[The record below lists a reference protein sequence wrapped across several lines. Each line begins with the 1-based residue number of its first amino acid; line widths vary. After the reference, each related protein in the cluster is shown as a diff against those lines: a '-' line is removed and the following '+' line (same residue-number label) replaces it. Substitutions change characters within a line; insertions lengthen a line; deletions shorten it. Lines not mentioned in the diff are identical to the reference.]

1 MTYQE
6 WYETYVRPFEIIE
19 DGGEP
24 TDSIEDGYDGFVLDG
39 ILATK
44 DIDGEE
50 ITDWECVE
58 EIQKLITVATFA
70 RNKLL

>member
-1 MTYQE
+1 MTYEE
-6 WYETYVRPFEIIE
+6 WYETYMRPFEKIE
-19 DGGEP
+19 EGDKP
-24 TDSIEDGYDGFVLDG
+24 IQSIEDGFDGYVLDG

-58 EIQKLITVATFA
+58 EIQKLITVATFV
-70 RNKLL
+70 REKLS

>member
-1 MTYQE
+1 MTHEE
-6 WYETYVRPFEIIE
+6 WYETYVRPFETII

-24 TDSIEDGYDGFVLDG
+24 IDSIEDGYDGFVLDG

-70 RNKLL
+70 RNKLS